1 MSRQFSVGNRQKER
15 SVGANSCVCPSFGRK
30 SGKQAASFFRKILEK
45 KSESLIITIR
55 QAGIAQLVEHNLAK
69 VGVASSSLVSR
80 STKSLWLSQRLFSFH
95 HLKKLCPP
103 SFTSTAALFSSQMFR
118 AFTQQKRVVTLI
130 LLEHIFDAPYRTK
143 Q

>member
-1 MSRQFSVGNRQKER
+1 MSRQFSVGSRQKENG
-15 SVGANSCVCPSFGRK
+15 VGANSCVCPSFGRK

-80 STKSLWLSQRLFSFH
+80 SIKVLV
-95 HLKKLCPP
+95 
-103 SFTSTAALFSSQMFR
+103 TSRGFF
-118 AFTQQKRVVTLI
+118 
-130 LLEHIFDAPYRTK
+130 IFIV
-143 Q
+143 

>member
-1 MSRQFSVGNRQKER
+1 MSRQFSVGSRQKER
-15 SVGANSCVCPSFGRK
+15 SVGTNLFVCPFSGRK

-80 STKSLWLSQRLFSFH
+80 SIKVL
-95 HLKKLCPP
+95 
-103 SFTSTAALFSSQMFR
+103 
-118 AFTQQKRVVTLI
+118 VTNRGFF
-130 LLEHIFDAPYRTK
+130 IFIV
-143 Q
+143 